1 MADSLDPGMIESG
14 NIDLTNRPRVKN
26 PDGSTSTVRSMSAN
40 IGGNEVLLPT
50 ISDDGRN
57 LSQEEAIQQYR
68 TTGKHLGKFKD
79 PDSATSYAKKLHE
92 QQAQQ
97 LDQDVPMLGDYNK
110 LTPPTP
116 TPTEM
121 EEYYKNN
128 PPVDH
133 IPNEDGDGND
143 GKAHRKLNF
152 DSSSA
157 EPSNFERLKGL
168 VGSLGQRFSDNLAKS
183 NQVIS
188 DSTDTMLDR
197 IKMQNP
203 NQSGPRLPD
212 SPMPAELAES
222 QMMANGVA
230 GSVAPIAKFARLAG
244 LVGKAAPALEKGAAD
259 AMYEAAQTG
268 QAPLSDAIRAQQ
280 ALSRSVDFE
289 QRLASQK
296 MAARAAALAKLRGQ

>member
-1 MADSLDPGMIESG
+1 M
-14 NIDLTNRPRVKN
+14 
-26 PDGSTSTVRSMSAN
+26 
-40 IGGNEVLLPT
+40 
-50 ISDDGRN
+50 
-57 LSQEEAIQQYR
+57 
-68 TTGKHLGKFKD
+68 
-79 PDSATSYAKKLHE
+79 AKKDE
-92 QQAQQ
+92 T
-97 LDQDVPMLGDYNK
+97 LDQEAVDQPVPLTGDYNN
-110 LTPPTP
+110 LAPPSP

-128 PPVDH
+128 PPVDRV
-133 IPNEDGDGND
+133 PTEDGDGND

-152 DSSSA
+152 DSSAA
-157 EPSNFERLKGL
+157 EPSNFDKLKGL

-203 NQSGPRLPD
+203 NLAGPRLPD
-212 SPMPAELAES
+212 EPMPAELAES